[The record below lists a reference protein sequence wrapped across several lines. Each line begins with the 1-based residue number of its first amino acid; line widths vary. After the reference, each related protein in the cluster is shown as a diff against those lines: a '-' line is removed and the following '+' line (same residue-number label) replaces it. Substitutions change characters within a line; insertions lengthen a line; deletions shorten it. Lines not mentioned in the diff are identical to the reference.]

1 MTLQNKG
8 DEMGTF
14 IDKLSTKNKM
24 FFGMMLAQIGFIVI
38 AVAGNMG
45 FGLSTLVGLNIF
57 FAILL
62 AVFNYILMISV
73 KKGIDKV
80 ETQLGIFLEFTGFK
94 RNQYIPA
101 NSIGDSETDKIL
113 QMLDLKAKEADAI
126 LKADM
131 KVMGEIVIIA
141 DKVEQG
147 IYECNIHSKSKN
159 PMVETLRK
167 TFNKMI
173 EQTNKNMTQLKNT
186 LEHYTNDD
194 FTRNVTIDP
203 KLKSDMLA
211 VMQSVNKLGVALRS
225 NAKLNLTNG
234 ETLNQNA
241 ITMSESVNN
250 VAAKANQQA
259 ASLEETAA
267 ALEEITSITRNNAQN
282 AVKMAELGI
291 TVNKAVNSGQ
301 ELANKTA
308 HSMEDINHEVMA
320 INEAIAVID
329 QIAFQ
334 TNILSLNAAV
344 EAATAGEAG
353 KGFAVVAQEVRNLA
367 NRSAD
372 AANEIKAL
380 VESAASKANDGK
392 NISNEMIKGYQ
403 TLNTHINETIRLIE
417 DVSSASKEQMQG
429 IEQINDA
436 VTILDRVTQ
445 ENASEANNVS
455 NIASEVRTMADELVS
470 DAKSKRF

>member
-1 MTLQNKG
+1 
-8 DEMGTF
+8 
-14 IDKLSTKNKM
+14 
-24 FFGMMLAQIGFIVI
+24 MMVAQIGLG
-38 AVAGNMG
+38 AVALAAVMG
-45 FGLSTLVGLNIF
+45 GSTT
-57 FAILL
+57 AIGIVALL
-62 AVFNYILMISV
+62 FVVLIGGFNYLVMASITQ
-73 KKGIDKV
+73 GIKKV
-80 ETQLGIFLEFTGFK
+80 EEQLAMFLEFSSLK
-94 RNQYIPA
+94 RNSYVATHAQ
-101 NSIGDSETDKIL
+101 GESESDIL
-113 QMLDLKAKEADAI
+113 LRMLDQKAIEIDQSLKT
-126 LKADM
+126 DM
-131 KVMGEIVIIA
+131 KVIGEIVLVT

-147 IYECNIHSKSKN
+147 IYKCRIHSHSAN
-159 PMVETLRK
+159 PMVATLK
-167 TFNKMI
+167 YTVNNMI
-173 EQTNKNMTQLKNT
+173 TVMDKNMTSLRQT
-186 LEHYTNDD
+186 LELYTNND
-194 FTRNVTIDP
+194 FTKSVQIDP

-211 VMQSVNKLGVALRS
+211 VMQSVNKLGDALRT
-225 NAKLNLTNG
+225 NAKLNLSNG

-267 ALEEITSITRNNAQN
+267 ALEEITSITRNNASN
-282 AVKMAELGI
+282 AVKMAQLGGL
-291 TVNKAVNSGQ
+291 VNKAVGSGQ

-320 INEAIAVID
+320 INEAIRVID

-392 NISNEMIKGYQ
+392 NISSEMIQGYQ
-403 TLNTHINETIRLIE
+403 ILNTHINETIRLIE

-455 NIASEVRTMADELVS
+455 SIASEVRAMADELVL

>member
-1 MTLQNKG
+1 MNKLIDWLPEVSHKQKMFINMLVAQVGFLTL
-8 DEMGTF
+8 TF
-14 IDKLSTKNKM
+14 IM
-24 FFGMMLAQIGFIVI
+24 VFFEGSIKIAILA
-38 AVAGNMG
+38 
-45 FGLSTLVGLNIF
+45 NII
-57 FAILL
+57 FAILIAYL
-62 AVFNYILMISV
+62 GWAAFNRVYE
-73 KKGIDKV
+73 GV
-80 ETQLGIFLEFTGFK
+80 ETFNLKMNALIDYAFMRTNRMPKIEYKHNDEIGWILEEFDKFTEKFDQI
-94 RNQYIPA
+94 R
-101 NSIGDSETDKIL
+101 
-113 QMLDLKAKEADAI
+113 KE
-126 LKADM
+126 DM
-131 KVMGEIVIIA
+131 KVLGEIVLSLN
-141 DKVEQG
+141 KVEQG
-147 IYECNIHSKSKN
+147 IYRCDVKASSSNFMIRELTRT
-159 PMVETLRK
+159 V
-167 TFNKMI
+167 NKMI
-173 EQTNKNMTQLKNT
+173 GITRTNMTSIKDVLK
-186 LEHYTNDD
+186 EYTDD
-194 FTRNVTIDP
+194 NFQQKVTID
-203 KLKSDMLA
+203 KIIKEDLLS
-211 VMQSVNKLGVALRS
+211 VMESVNKLGEVLRT
-225 NAKLNLTNG
+225 NARLNLSNG

-267 ALEEITSITRNNAQN
+267 ALEEITSITRNNASN
-282 AVKMAELGI
+282 AIKMAELGN
-291 TVNKAVNSGQ
+291 TVNKAVSSGQ
-301 ELANKTA
+301 NLANKTA
-308 HSMEDINHEVMA
+308 SSMDEINHEVMA
-320 INEAIAVID
+320 INEAIKVID

-367 NRSAD
+367 TRSAD

-380 VESAASKANDGK
+380 VTLAANKANDGK
-392 NISNEMIKGYQ
+392 NISSEMIKGYQ

-455 NIASEVRTMADELVS
+455 SIASEVREMADELVS